1 MVKDQIIKEIRDALE
16 NTIMILD
23 SGYFSDENLEAAYE
37 NNINVLIMPRIIARR
52 VNDKLRGKKFD
63 DINYILE
70 EDIKKVTKR
79 HTNITSKGYTCPYGV
94 HCDECVEKKINSKF
108 NKSRDGQNKKFQ
120 EVSYNYTFQC
130 PSDCPVLD
138 RCTINPIEDRISVL
152 KHDMIMKFTN
162 KRYLKIYSERF
173 GANEQI
179 FGAFKGII
187 EIIKLLGSNKAAAQ
201 NHLYIMNTSYNL
213 NRKVSVKGTYC

>member
-1 MVKDQIIKEIRDALE
+1 
-16 NTIMILD
+16 
-23 SGYFSDENLEAAYE
+23 
-37 NNINVLIMPRIIARR
+37 MPRIIARR

-79 HTNITSKGYTCPYGV
+79 HANITSKGYTCPYGV

-138 RCTINPIEDRISVL
+138 RCTINPIEDHISVL
-152 KHDMIMKFTN
+152 KHDMIKKFTN

-213 NRKVSVKGTYC
+213 K

>member
-1 MVKDQIIKEIRDALE
+1 
-16 NTIMILD
+16 MILD

-37 NNINVLIMPRIIARR
+37 NNINLLIMPRIIARR

-79 HTNITSKGYTCPYGV
+79 HANITSKGYTCPYGV

-108 NKSRDGQNKKFQ
+108 NKSRDGKDEKFQ
-120 EVSYNYTFQC
+120 EVSYNYNFQC

-162 KRYLKIYSERF
+162 KRYLKIYSEGF
-173 GANEQI
+173 W
-179 FGAFKGII
+179 
-187 EIIKLLGSNKAAAQ
+187 
-201 NHLYIMNTSYNL
+201 
-213 NRKVSVKGTYC
+213 C